1 MATSKM
7 KITVEAEVAKANAEL
22 QKINQ
27 TIDKMKTSQEKANNV
42 FDNFLKGGKIVA
54 AATAVIKSIQKVV
67 DVSKEMIDL
76 YKQQT
81 LAEAKLEGSLIAS
94 GNAIG
99 YNVGELKQMA
109 SQFQSVTTFG
119 DEVVMTAQGMMLAYQ
134 NVGKN
139 VFPEA
144 IKASMDLS
152 IALGRDLNS
161 ATQQLGKAL
170 NDPIKG
176 LRSLREIG
184 ISLTKDKQALITKLT
199 NENKLYE
206 AQRILLDEVNSR
218 YGGMAEKIGALDVSK
233 LDKIKNITG
242 DIGESF
248 GQILASKFNPA
259 FDWMEKRLQ
268 EIADKAQRQA
278 ADISGETDKLSYS
291 QRAELIGEKSQSV
304 NKIQN
309 RIGNMGQLTP
319 DYIKGSAEIKKLQGE
334 IANLLLEQSTEAGK
348 ELQSYWVYRLE
359 QEKKNAINE
368 RINNP
373 KNADDEKFASRQTTQ
388 NQVASTSTPSSTT
401 AEEASAVR
409 DMGILYQEIF
419 DLIKSTNVVKIQNL
433 EADNKELNSKLQ
445 QLEIIKS
452 QNGLYEKYKENID
465 TGIAGLQEQLDANN
479 ASIKALQGENTE
491 LLKAQE
497 YIKSNS
503 GLLNNVYEIKIANL
517 QAEIDT
523 AEAMLTT
530 VGLSEKEKE
539 HLETIVRLK
548 KEQLDDEISG
558 NSEIAK
564 FLEINKQFIQDNVVS
579 REEELKKTR
588 ATAVAQLA
596 LTNITEAQRKSLE
609 AIVKGIDLE
618 IAGLKEVKSWAD
630 KMEDALSSVKP
641 DGWDDWFD
649 NLEGAVSKIENIFGG
664 MFNSISGYLS
674 SSFDVF
680 ENETKIK
687 LQSLEKQLGKM
698 VKENDK
704 ARKKIDD
711 NESDSMK
718 ALQEQYDADAI
729 SYADYQTRKAQ
740 IEEEAKLGRDALA
753 EAEQQKKD
761 EMLALENELNR
772 KKFEADKRNNIA
784 TAIMNGATAAIRAF
798 ADLGPIF
805 GSVMAATIAG
815 ITAAQIAN
823 ISSQSFIPALK
834 EGGVALSPTLAQV
847 GDGDEP
853 ELVLPLSKAKDFGFG
868 AKQQQPTQVINVV
881 VENNTI
887 YGIDDFGKKAYDAIK
902 SAQRIGKVPKQPF

>member
-27 TIDKMKTSQEKANNV
+27 SIDKMKTSQEKVNGV
-42 FDNFLKGGKIVA
+42 FDNFMKGGKIA
-54 AATAVIKSIQKVV
+54 IIATTVVKSIQKVV

-76 YKQQT
+76 YKQQA

-119 DEVVMTAQGMMLAYQ
+119 DEVVMSAQGMMLAYQ

-152 IALGRDLNS
+152 TALGKDLNS

-170 NDPIKG
+170 NNPIEG
-176 LRSLREIG
+176 MSSLKEIG

-233 LDKIKNITG
+233 LDKIKNLTG

-248 GQILASKFNPA
+248 GQILSSKFSPA

-268 EIADKAQRQA
+268 EIAEKAQRQA
-278 ADISGETDKLSYS
+278 ADIAGETDKLSYS
-291 QRAELIGEKSQSV
+291 QRAELIADKSQSV

-348 ELQSYWVYRLE
+348 ELQTYWVYRLE

-373 KNADDEKFASRQTTQ
+373 KNSNDEKFASRQTTQ
-388 NQVASTSTPSSTT
+388 KQVASTSTSTI
-401 AEEASAVR
+401 APEEASAVR

-419 DLIKSTNVVKIQNL
+419 DLIKSTNVIKIQNL
-433 EADNKELNSKLQ
+433 EADNEELNSKLK
-445 QLEIIKS
+445 QLELMKS
-452 QNGLYEKYKENID
+452 QKGMYEKYQENID
-465 TGIAGLQEQLDANN
+465 TGIAGLQEQLDVNN
-479 ASIKALQGENTE
+479 ASILSLQGENTE

-497 YIKSNS
+497 YIKSNT

-517 QAEIDT
+517 QAEIAT

-530 VGLSEKEKE
+530 IGLSKEE
-539 HLETIVRLK
+539 IEQLQSIITLK
-548 KEQLDDEISG
+548 QKSLDDEISG
-558 NSEIAK
+558 NSEITK

-579 REEELKKTR
+579 REEELQKTR

-596 LTNITEAQRKSLE
+596 LTNLTEEQKKNLE
-609 AIVKGIDLE
+609 AIIKGIDLE
-618 IAGLKEVKSWAD
+618 VAGLKEVKSWAD
-630 KMEDALSSVKP
+630 KMEDALNTVKP

-649 NLEGAVSKIENIFGG
+649 NLEGAVSKVEDIFSG
-664 MFNSISGYLS
+664 MFSSISGYLS

-687 LQSLEKQLGKM
+687 LQSLEKELDKM

-729 SYADYQTRKAQ
+729 SYADYQTRKGE
-740 IEEEAKLGRDALA
+740 IEAEAKLARDAMA

-784 TAIMNGATAAIRAF
+784 TAIMNGATAAIKAF

-805 GSVMAATIAG
+805 GGVMAATIAG
-815 ITAAQIAN
+815 ITAAQVAN
-823 ISSQSFIPALK
+823 ISSQQFIPALK

-868 AKQQQPTQVINVV
+868 TKQQPTQVINVV

>member
-42 FDNFLKGGKIVA
+42 FDNFMKGGKILAVA
-54 AATAVIKSIQKVV
+54 TVVVKSIQKVV
-67 DVSKEMIDL
+67 DASKEMIDL
-76 YKQQT
+76 YKQQA

-99 YNVGELKQMA
+99 YNVGELKRMA
-109 SQFQSVTTFG
+109 SEFQNVTTFG
-119 DEVVMTAQGMMLAYQ
+119 DEVIMSAQGMMLAYQ

-139 VFPEA
+139 VFPQA

-152 IALGRDLNS
+152 TALGKDLNS

-170 NDPIKG
+170 NNPIEG
-176 LRSLREIG
+176 MSSLKEIG

-206 AQRILLDEVNSR
+206 AQKILLDEVNSR
-218 YGGMAEKIGALDVSK
+218 YEGMAEKIGALDVSK
-233 LDKIKNITG
+233 IDKIKNLTG

-248 GQILASKFNPA
+248 GQILTTKFSPV
-259 FDWMEKRLQ
+259 FGWMEEKLQ
-268 EIADKAQRQA
+268 EIADKAKKQA
-278 ADISGETDKLSYS
+278 AELSGDTKNLSYTE
-291 QRAELIGEKSQSV
+291 RAEMIAEKENSIA
-304 NKIQN
+304 KIN
-309 RIGNMGQLTP
+309 EEISKLGKMTP
-319 DYIKGSAEIKKLQGE
+319 DYIRGIGE
-334 IANLLLEQSTEAGK
+334 IQKLKQQINNLLIEQAPTLLANSIQKGVGLQEYWENRNVAIDGQSLKNTSDISK
-348 ELQSYWVYRLE
+348 E
-359 QEKKNAINE
+359 KNIT
-368 RINNP
+368 R
-373 KNADDEKFASRQTTQ
+373 FAFS
-388 NQVASTSTPSSTT
+388 QVNSTSTT
-401 AEEASAVR
+401 APEEASAVR
-409 DMGILYQEIF
+409 DMETLYQEIF
-419 DLIKSTNVVKIQNL
+419 NLIKSTNVVKIQNL

-445 QLEIIKS
+445 QLEIMKS
-452 QNGLYEKYKENID
+452 QKGLYEEYQENID

-497 YIKSNS
+497 YIKSNT
-503 GLLNNVYEIKIANL
+503 GLLDNVYDIKIANL

-523 AEAMLTT
+523 AEAMLET
-530 VGLSEKEKE
+530 VGLSGKEIE
-539 HLETIVRLK
+539 QLQSIITLK
-548 KEQLDDEISG
+548 QKSLDDEISG
-558 NSEIAK
+558 NSEITK

-579 REEELKKTR
+579 REEELQKTR
-588 ATAVAQLA
+588 ATAMAQLA
-596 LTNITEAQRKSLE
+596 TADATEEQKKQLE

-618 IAGLKEVKSWAD
+618 VAGLKEVKSWAD
-630 KMEDALSSVKP
+630 KMEDAISTVKP

-649 NLEGAVSKIENIFGG
+649 NLEGAISKVEDIFGG

-687 LQSLEKQLGKM
+687 LQSLEKELDKM

-729 SYADYQTRKAQ
+729 SYADYQARKGE
-740 IEEEAKLGRDALA
+740 IEAEAKLGRDALA

-805 GSVMAATIAG
+805 GGVMAATIAG
-815 ITAAQIAN
+815 ITAAQVAN
-823 ISSQSFIPALK
+823 ISSQQFIPALK

-868 AKQQQPTQVINVV
+868 AKQQPTQVINVT